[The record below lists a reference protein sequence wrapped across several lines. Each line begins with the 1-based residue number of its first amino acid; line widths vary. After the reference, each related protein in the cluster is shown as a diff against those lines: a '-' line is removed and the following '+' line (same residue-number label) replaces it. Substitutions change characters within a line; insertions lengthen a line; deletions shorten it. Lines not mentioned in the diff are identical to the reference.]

1 MRNVCV
7 IGLGKSGFSTVNYL
21 LKKYPN
27 DKLCV
32 IDTRQNVPNLE
43 EVEGKLPIHTGSFN
57 QEWMNNA
64 DLLIVSPGVDIRQPE
79 FKQAEFNNTEII
91 GDVEFFAQE
100 LLKKDKYP
108 SIISITGSNGK
119 STVTTLCYE
128 VLKANGVNVSLGGNI
143 GVPVLD
149 VIDNDF
155 DAYVLE
161 LSSFQLETLK
171 SLKPTSAVHLNLSPD
186 HLDRYD
192 SYEDYNLAK
201 HNVFNNTKL
210 AIFNQ
215 QDSFTNPKNNFNK
228 VSFGTDNSEYYI
240 KEIDNK
246 SYLYFNNELLLNED
260 EIKLVGQH
268 NLLNILAVY
277 ALISPLKLDK
287 NITKK
292 AICKYAG
299 LDHRCQLA
307 YFNNGVKWINDSKA
321 TNIGS
326 LVACLDGLK
335 VNGKLHLLM
344 GGDGKGADFTELKPL
359 LNNFDLQLYCFGKD
373 KLKLAEL
380 SSSSIIF
387 ATMEEAMHKIS
398 QNVKAND
405 IVLLSPACASIDQF
419 KNFEVRGEEFTKLA
433 KQLG

>member
-1 MRNVCV
+1 MNNITV
-7 IGLGKSGFSTVNYL
+7 IGLGKSGFSTLNYL
-21 LKKYPN
+21 LRHN
-27 DKLCV
+27 SDKTIKV
-32 IDTRQNVPNLE
+32 IDTREIVPNLE
-43 EVEGKLPIHTGSFN
+43 SVPANIEVYTGGFKQKWLNKS
-57 QEWMNNA
+57 
-64 DLLIVSPGVDIRQPE
+64 DLIIVSPGVDIRQ
-79 FKQAEFNNTEII
+79 AEFIQAKENGAEVI

-108 SIISITGSNGK
+108 NIISITGSNGK

-161 LSSFQLETLK
+161 LSSFQLETLN
-171 SLKPTSAVHLNLSPD
+171 SLKPVSAVHLNLSQD

-192 SYEDYNLAK
+192 SYEHYNLAK
-201 HNVFNNTKL
+201 HNVFHNAKL

-215 QDSFTNPKNNFNK
+215 QDDFTNPKNHFNK
-228 VSFGTDNSEYYI
+228 ISFGTDNSEYSI
-240 KEIDNK
+240 KEVGNMSHLFFKD
-246 SYLYFNNELLLNED
+246 ELLLTED
-260 EIKLVGQH
+260 DIKLVGQH

-277 ALISPLKLDK
+277 ALISPLNLDK
-287 NITKK
+287 EKTKK
-292 AICKYAG
+292 AICDFAG

-307 YFNNGVKWINDSKA
+307 YQNNGVKWINDSKA
-321 TNIGS
+321 TNVGS

-335 VNGKLHLLM
+335 VKGKLHLLL
-344 GGDGKGADFTELKPL
+344 GGDGKGADFKPL
-359 LNNFDLQLYCFGKD
+359 VPLFKNFDLQLYCFGKD
-373 KLKLAEL
+373 KDSLAKLDH
-380 SSSSIIF
+380 SSLVF
-387 ATMEEAMHKIS
+387 ETMEQAMQKTS
-398 QNVKAND
+398 SDLKSGD